1 MILPKHTLSILLGV
15 VLFLFTSIAFSQ
27 TKQIKRPKS
36 RVGISSVDRFV
47 QESFDIYDK
56 VYKYDGYAE
65 AGTPLDDEDI
75 DVLEDALDDLQ
86 GLSDSAPNILGD
98 IEGESNVL
106 RQGKATL
113 QTNRAKKALKY
124 SIKTAKKLLLEKR
137 EKKDDDEEED
147 TTTSSDENIET
158 DTPSPENETKNN
170 TPEAQKETGNVSDNL
185 EVYSKFDFVPGDK
198 LLFYDDYQNDF
209 IGDFPSKW
217 NTNATGEVVKITG
230 KGKWFQLK
238 SGGNV
243 YYLPE
248 IDELPENYTIEFDLL
263 TSGLTKKT
271 SSTAR
276 LTVAINEENHFDSN
290 SNYVKVSIPLALYA
304 AFSIDTR
311 NRFANGSSNDIQS
324 SIKADIRNAMLNQ
337 PHISISVTKNR
348 FRLWINEKKYV
359 DIPKFVN
366 QLNILKYLR
375 FNLYGLEDGT
385 ENLYIANLKIAKGG
399 VDLRRKLLSEGKVST
414 NAILFD
420 SGKATIKPQSLG
432 VVRQISQV
440 LMQDDAIKLNIIG
453 HTDADGSDAVNLKLS
468 KLRAEAVKN
477 ALVEIY
483 KISGNRLQTQGKGE
497 TEPISDNTTTNGKA
511 QNRRVEF
518 IKI

>member
-56 VYKYDGYAE
+56 VYKYDGYTE

-137 EKKDDDEEED
+137 EKKDDDEED
-147 TTTSSDENIET
+147 TSTSSDENTET
-158 DTPSPENETKNN
+158 NTSSSDKETKN
-170 TPEAQKETGNVSDNL
+170 TPTPQKEVGNVSDNL
-185 EVYSKFDFVPGDK
+185 EIYSKFDFVPGDK
-198 LLFYDDYQNDF
+198 LLFFDDFSNDF

-217 NTNATGEVVKITG
+217 NTNATGEVVKIEG

-263 TSGLTKKT
+263 TNGLTKRT
-271 SSTAR
+271 TSTAR

-304 AFSIDTR
+304 SFSIDTR
-311 NRFANGSSNDIQS
+311 NRFANGSSNSIQS

-348 FRLWINEKKYV
+348 FRLWVNEKKYV

-385 ENLYIANLKIAKGG
+385 ENLYIANLKIAEGG